1 MRFTEKAS
9 PGEPLMTAEERVRI
23 SREAKPNSWVA
34 FSGDES
40 KVLAY
45 GETYSDAIKAAE
57 KLGESDP
64 VMVKVPD
71 NWSSRVFNHS
81 H

>member
-1 MRFTEKAS
+1 MMST
-9 PGEPLMTAEERVRI
+9 EERVRI
-23 SREAKPNSWVA
+23 LRGAKPNSWVA

-45 GETYSDAIKAAE
+45 GESYSDAVEAAKE
-57 KLGESDP
+57 LGEFEP

-71 NWSSRVFNHS
+71 NWSSRVISHS
-81 H
+81 R

>member
-1 MRFTEKAS
+1 
-9 PGEPLMTAEERVRI
+9 MTTEERVRI
-23 SREAKPNSWVA
+23 LREAKPNSWVA

-45 GETYSDAIKAAE
+45 GETYSEAVSAAE
-57 KLGESDP
+57 NLGESEP

-71 NWSSRVFNHS
+71 NWTSKVLNHS
-81 H
+81 R